1 MEEDG
6 TDTEDVVFSN
16 DRSEHDRPDDP
27 ALLKQIVG
35 AKAIHLHTVQD
46 EPILAVSFSTY
57 GDSSYIIVN
66 ANPLNGG
73 YILSYIAMLGLQI
86 QPILIQRE
94 GCSAVDYFCQK
105 PPPPISVVPQRW
117 DSRVTGPL

>member
-1 MEEDG
+1 MEEDR

-35 AKAIHLHTVQD
+35 AKAIHLCTVQD

-57 GDSSYIIVN
+57 GDSSYIMIN
-66 ANPLNGG
+66 ASPLNGA
-73 YILSYIAMLGLQI
+73 YILSYIVMLGLQI
-86 QPILIQRE
+86 QPILVQ
-94 GCSAVDYFCQK
+94 GGGFSAMNYFCQT
-105 PPPPISVVPQRW
+105 PPSPISVVPQRW